1 MRLFEQLYEID
12 VISLTYIARS
22 YFILTDRTLRNLTP
36 SLLTQVLLPLEIATP
51 K

>member
-12 VISLTYIARS
+12 VISLTYIALLFYS
-22 YFILTDRTLRNLTP
+22 YRPNPSSLTP
-36 SLLTQVLLPLEIATP
+36 SVLTQVLLPLEIATP